1 MGDKYSWVAAAA
13 ALFASAASGQGLCPQ
28 TKAVTVPRTIQFHGA
43 VKCGSVRLNI
53 GGTTFSSPG
62 QGCPL
67 LALIVP
73 EHEVEAAHTN
83 GQQTQAEVYAQVST
97 QIFHY
102 ECRREW
108 LLFIPWGSSCRL
120 KAARVGGVLPRMTTS
135 SCSAPQPRLTTL

>member
-1 MGDKYSWVAAAA
+1 MKHKSSWVAAAA
-13 ALFASAASGQGLCPQ
+13 ALFASVAPGQGSCPQ
-28 TKAVTVPRTIQFHGA
+28 TKAVTVPRAIQFHGA

-67 LALIVP
+67 LALLVP
-73 EHEVEAAHTN
+73 EHEVEAAQTN

-120 KAARVGGVLPRMTTS
+120 KAARVGGVLPRMNTS
-135 SCSAPQPRLTTL
+135 PCSPERPRLLAP

>member
-67 LALIVP
+67 LALLIP
-73 EHEVEAAHTN
+73 EHELEAPQTN

>member
-73 EHEVEAAHTN
+73 EHEVEAAQTN

>member
-1 MGDKYSWVAAAA
+1 MKHKSSWVAAAA
-13 ALFASAASGQGLCPQ
+13 ALFASVAPGQGSCPQ
-28 TKAVTVPRTIQFHGA
+28 NKAVTVPRAIQFHGA

-67 LALIVP
+67 LALLIP
-73 EHEVEAAHTN
+73 EHELEAPQTN

>member
-67 LALIVP
+67 LALLVP
-73 EHEVEAAHTN
+73 EHEVEAAQTN